1 MYQNKCQDGKIVWE
15 KNLSVYVINCKF
27 TSGAT
32 AQELLGCFDDTINY
46 DQFLVVTA
54 EGTSLEERLKI
65 LLHLNCIRGKEKK
78 TPKKSKVHCR

>member
-1 MYQNKCQDGKIVWE
+1 M
-15 KNLSVYVINCKF
+15 SVTNFKF

-78 TPKKSKVHCR
+78 PKKFQGPLQITAVRGVWAEL